1 VNVDGRW
8 WRTSVVGGRVVAG
21 GLVLL
26 AAGYAVLGIGFRPRQ
41 GMANVAP
48 SSVEVTASS
57 LLASSQ
63 PAAAQASAEAQVK
76 ARSVL
81 SGLPLIFEPN
91 QGQAHL
97 DPADPRAKFVARGS
111 RYSIFLGSEGAIL
124 SLASKVQPKRKSGK
138 QDEASQVRVTSIEM
152 KLAGANPNPNM
163 RALEPLPGRSN
174 YFIGNDPAK
183 WRAGVPQ
190 FARVSYEDVY
200 PGINLVF
207 YGNQGHLEYD
217 FKVAP
222 GSDPT
227 AAEVEFEG
235 ARKLALKN
243 GNLII
248 ENEDGDVQLVA
259 PRVYQE
265 IGGRQQTVE
274 GKFVLRGANRAGFA
288 IGSYDRS
295 RELVIDPIVNF
306 STYFGGSG
314 DEHSTTVAVDG
325 SFNIYITGSTT
336 SPDIPVTPGVFQSA
350 PSAGSTQNVYVAKIT
365 PPLSAVPA
373 FLDYA
378 TYIGGNGTD
387 TPIGIKVDGAG
398 DAFVVGFT
406 SSTNFPVTQT
416 AYQATPLAVG
426 THVFV
431 SELNGGPTPAA
442 ASTLLYSSYLS
453 GNGTQDLASGMTI
466 DAAGDVYVTGT
477 TNSNNTSDVSA
488 GIQFPASSIGV
499 VGQQNSGQAFQAT
512 SNSAIQFFVTV
523 VDTAAAGVESILY
536 STYFGGA
543 VFNAAPGTTL
553 PTAIGGGIAVDPNNN
568 IYFSGTTNFQ
578 YRGCSGCSA
587 GDFPILN
594 AYQPCLDL
602 AQKTV
607 VVNPPSCTYS
617 TTSPPTAPDAF
628 VAKLS
633 VFNKAPGQQLQWST
647 YVGGSGTDSSSGVGL
662 DPAAAN
668 VYIVGTTNSP
678 DITTGVNTLSTSAP
692 YQACLD
698 QPGVALGACATL
710 TNPAYDAFVARLT
723 NPTNTNT
730 GTPVNVALNYFSYLG
745 GSADE
750 AGLAITVDS
759 NSGALIT
766 GWTQSSNFPV
776 SPTPNPI
783 QGALTGFQDAFMAR
797 LNTAAVIGQTTT
809 ASWANYFGG
818 TTPEAGSASAMTA
831 GTGITLDVNQN
842 SYIAGETNTTD
853 LYVQKPLYAT
863 NKGGYDAFVT
873 QLGTAL
879 SLSINGVLT
888 LGNNQVYISA
898 GNQATFTYTI
908 TNNGPD
914 LATNIAV
921 TDNFSQQYTGIPL
934 TFVSAT
940 ASTGTCGGATT
951 NFVVSC
957 SLGSLQSG
965 STATVVIVL
974 VPNANASGTSPQ
986 SFNGGTV
993 QVTAPGN
1000 IVLASTSVPAAMS
1013 DYNMFVSPLN
1023 QSVPL
1028 AGDTASYQI
1037 QLTPHP
1043 LYVQSI
1049 TLSCANA
1056 PTGAQCNFSPQ
1067 SSVALQSTSGAT
1079 VTMNITTTVRPIVIP
1094 TTILFGRY
1102 FFAVWLAFPGL
1113 LVLSLG
1119 IKGDRRRRRIMGI
1132 TMLCWTL
1139 FSLVL
1144 LPACSQAVVQP
1155 PVSGTP
1161 AGSYTILVTAASGSD
1176 SKTQSVGLIV
1186 P

>member
-1 VNVDGRW
+1 
-8 WRTSVVGGRVVAG
+8 
-21 GLVLL
+21 
-26 AAGYAVLGIGFRPRQ
+26 
-41 GMANVAP
+41 M
-48 SSVEVTASS
+48 
-57 LLASSQ
+57 
-63 PAAAQASAEAQVK
+63 
-76 ARSVL
+76 L

-97 DPADPRAKFVARGS
+97 DPADTRAKFVARGS

-124 SLASKVQPKRKSGK
+124 SLASKVQPKRKSGR
-138 QDEASQVRVTSIEM
+138 QDDPSQVRVTSIEM

-163 RALEPLPGRSN
+163 RAQEPLPGRTN
-174 YFIGNDPAK
+174 YFIGNNPAK
-183 WRAGVPQ
+183 WRTGVPQ
-190 FARVSYEDVY
+190 FAQVSYEDVY

-207 YGNQGHLEYD
+207 YGNQGQLEYD

-222 GSDPT
+222 GSDPR
-227 AAEVEFEG
+227 AAEVEFQG
-235 ARKLALKN
+235 ARKLVLKN
-243 GNLII
+243 GNLVI
-248 ENEDGDVQLVA
+248 ENEDGDVQLEA
-259 PRVYQE
+259 PRIYQE
-265 IGGRQQTVE
+265 IDGRQQTVE

-295 RELVIDPIVNF
+295 RELIIDPIVNF
-306 STYFGGSG
+306 STYFGGSL

-336 SPDIPVTPGVFQSA
+336 SPDIPVTPGVFQ
-350 PSAGSTQNVYVAKIT
+350 PTLNGPQNVYVAKIS
-365 PPLSAVPA
+365 PPLSALPA
-373 FLDYA
+373 VLDYA
-378 TYIGGNGTD
+378 TYIGGDGTD

-398 DAFVVGFT
+398 DAFIVGST
-406 SSTNFPVTQT
+406 SSTNFPHTQT
-416 AYQATPLAVG
+416 AYQAAPLATG

-431 SELNGGPTPAA
+431 TELNGGSATQAP
-442 ASTLLYSSYLS
+442 ASTLLYSTYLS

-466 DAAGDVYVTGT
+466 DAAGNVYITGT
-477 TNSNNTSDVSA
+477 TNSNNTANVSA

-499 VGQQNSGQAFQAT
+499 VGQQGSGQAFQAT

-523 VDTAAAGVESILY
+523 VNSAAAGVESILY

-543 VFNAAPGTTL
+543 VFTPPAGTTL
-553 PTAIGGGIAVDPNNN
+553 PTAIGGGIAVDTNNN

-578 YRGCSGCSA
+578 FQGCSGCSA

-594 AYQPCLDL
+594 AYQPCLDQ
-602 AQKTV
+602 A
-607 VVNPPSCTYS
+607 
-617 TTSPPTAPDAF
+617 PPTFPVNAPVCNYTGATPPTDTTVPDAF

-647 YVGGSGTDSSSGVGL
+647 YVGGTGTDSSTGVGL
-662 DPAAAN
+662 DPGAGN

-678 DITTGVNTLSTSAP
+678 NIATGVNTLNTSAS

-698 QPGVALGACATL
+698 QPGVALGACTP
-710 TNPAYDAFVARLT
+710 PAAPAPNDAFVARLS
-723 NPTNTNT
+723 NPTNINT
-730 GTPVNVALNYFSYLG
+730 GTPVFVALNYFSYLG
-745 GSADE
+745 GSADD

-759 NSGALIT
+759 NSGALVT
-766 GWTQSSNFPV
+766 GWTQSANFPV
-776 SPTPNPI
+776 SPNPNPI
-783 QGALTGFQDAFMAR
+783 QSALTGFQDAFMAR
-797 LNTAAVIGQTTT
+797 LNTAAVIGQATS

-818 TTPEAGSASAMTA
+818 ATPDAGSGPNAITS
-831 GTGITLDVNQN
+831 GTGIALDVNQN
-842 SYIAGETNTTD
+842 AYIAGETNTTD
-853 LYVQKPLYAT
+853 LFVQKPLSG

-914 LATNIAV
+914 LANNIAV
-921 TDNFSQQYTGIPL
+921 TDNFNPAVTGIPL

-965 STATVVIVL
+965 STATVVIVV

-993 QVTAPGN
+993 QVTAQGN

-1023 QSVPL
+1023 QSVPI

-1043 LYVQSI
+1043 LYVQNI

-1056 PTGAQCNFSPQ
+1056 PTGTQCNFSPQ
-1067 SSVALQSTSGAT
+1067 NSVALQSTSGAT
-1079 VTMNITTTVRPIVIP
+1079 LTMNITTTVRPIVIP
-1094 TTILFGRY
+1094 TTIVFGRY
-1102 FFAVWLAFPGL
+1102 FFAIWLAFPGL
-1113 LVLSLG
+1113 AVLSLG
-1119 IKGDRRRRRIMGI
+1119 VKGDRRRRRIKGI
-1132 TMLCWTL
+1132 TLLCWML
-1139 FSLVL
+1139 FTLVL
-1144 LPACSQAVVQP
+1144 LPACNHAVVQP

>member
-1 VNVDGRW
+1 
-8 WRTSVVGGRVVAG
+8 
-21 GLVLL
+21 
-26 AAGYAVLGIGFRPRQ
+26 
-41 GMANVAP
+41 M
-48 SSVEVTASS
+48 
-57 LLASSQ
+57 
-63 PAAAQASAEAQVK
+63 
-76 ARSVL
+76 
-81 SGLPLIFEPN
+81 
-91 QGQAHL
+91 
-97 DPADPRAKFVARGS
+97 
-111 RYSIFLGSEGAIL
+111 
-124 SLASKVQPKRKSGK
+124 
-138 QDEASQVRVTSIEM
+138 
-152 KLAGANPNPNM
+152 
-163 RALEPLPGRSN
+163 
-174 YFIGNDPAK
+174 
-183 WRAGVPQ
+183 
-190 FARVSYEDVY
+190 
-200 PGINLVF
+200 
-207 YGNQGHLEYD
+207 
-217 FKVAP
+217 
-222 GSDPT
+222 
-227 AAEVEFEG
+227 
-235 ARKLALKN
+235 
-243 GNLII
+243 
-248 ENEDGDVQLVA
+248 
-259 PRVYQE
+259 
-265 IGGRQQTVE
+265 
-274 GKFVLRGANRAGFA
+274 
-288 IGSYDRS
+288 
-295 RELVIDPIVNF
+295 
-306 STYFGGSG
+306 
-314 DEHSTTVAVDG
+314 
-325 SFNIYITGSTT
+325 
-336 SPDIPVTPGVFQSA
+336 
-350 PSAGSTQNVYVAKIT
+350 
-365 PPLSAVPA
+365 
-373 FLDYA
+373 
-378 TYIGGNGTD
+378 
-387 TPIGIKVDGAG
+387 
-398 DAFVVGFT
+398 
-406 SSTNFPVTQT
+406 
-416 AYQATPLAVG
+416 
-426 THVFV
+426 
-431 SELNGGPTPAA
+431 
-442 ASTLLYSSYLS
+442 
-453 GNGTQDLASGMTI
+453 
-466 DAAGDVYVTGT
+466 
-477 TNSNNTSDVSA
+477 
-488 GIQFPASSIGV
+488 
-499 VGQQNSGQAFQAT
+499 
-512 SNSAIQFFVTV
+512 
-523 VDTAAAGVESILY
+523 
-536 STYFGGA
+536 
-543 VFNAAPGTTL
+543 
-553 PTAIGGGIAVDPNNN
+553 
-568 IYFSGTTNFQ
+568 
-578 YRGCSGCSA
+578 
-587 GDFPILN
+587 
-594 AYQPCLDL
+594 
-602 AQKTV
+602 
-607 VVNPPSCTYS
+607 
-617 TTSPPTAPDAF
+617 
-628 VAKLS
+628 
-633 VFNKAPGQQLQWST
+633 
-647 YVGGSGTDSSSGVGL
+647 
-662 DPAAAN
+662 
-668 VYIVGTTNSP
+668 
-678 DITTGVNTLSTSAP
+678 NTLSTSAA

-710 TNPAYDAFVARLT
+710 TNPADDAFVARLT

-759 NSGALIT
+759 NSGALVT
-766 GWTQSSNFPV
+766 GWTQSANFPV
-776 SPTPNPI
+776 SPAPNPI

-797 LNTAAVIGQTTT
+797 LNTAAVIGQTVT

-818 TTPEAGSASAMTA
+818 TTPDAGSASAMTA

-842 SYIAGETNTTD
+842 AYVAGETNTTD
-853 LYVQKPLYAT
+853 LYVQKPLYTT

-879 SLSINGVLT
+879 SLSVQGVLT

-914 LATNIAV
+914 LANNIAV
-921 TDNFSQQYTGIPL
+921 TDNFNQQITGIPL

-1000 IVLASTSVPAAMS
+1000 IVLASTLVPAAMS

-1023 QSVPL
+1023 QSVPI

-1056 PTGAQCNFSPQ
+1056 PTGSQCNFSPQ
-1067 SSVALQSTSGAT
+1067 ASVALQSTSGAT

-1113 LVLSLG
+1113 MVLSLG

>member
-1 VNVDGRW
+1 MNVDGRW
-8 WRTSVVGGRVVAG
+8 WRTSVVGGRVVAA
-21 GLVLL
+21 GLILL
-26 AAGYAVLGIGFRPRQ
+26 AAGYAVLGIGFRPSQ
-41 GMANVAP
+41 GKAKVAP
-48 SSVEVTASS
+48 SSTEVAAAS

-63 PAAAQASAEAQVK
+63 PTGPQVSAEAQVH
-76 ARSVL
+76 AHSL
-81 SGLPLIFEPN
+81 LAGLPLTFEPN
-91 QGQAHL
+91 QGQANL
-97 DPADPRAKFVARGS
+97 DPADSRAKFVARGS

-124 SLASKVQPKRKSGK
+124 SLASKVQHKTKSGK
-138 QDEASQVRVTSIEM
+138 QDEPAQVRVTSIAM
-152 KLAGANPNPNM
+152 KLAGANPNPTM
-163 RALEPLPGRSN
+163 RALEPLPGKTN

-183 WRAGVPQ
+183 WRSGVPQ

-227 AAEVEFEG
+227 EAEVEFEG
-235 ARKLALKN
+235 ARKLALQN
-243 GNLII
+243 GNLVI
-248 ENEDGDVQLVA
+248 ENEQGDVQLEA
-259 PRVYQE
+259 PRIYQE
-265 IGGRQQTVE
+265 IDGRQQTVE

-295 RELVIDPIVNF
+295 RELIIDPIVNF
-306 STYFGGSG
+306 STYFGGSL

-325 SFNIYITGSTT
+325 AFNIYITGSTT
-336 SPDIPVTPGVFQSA
+336 SPDIPVTPGVFQ
-350 PSAGSTQNVYVAKIT
+350 GTLNGTQNVYVAKIT
-365 PPLSAVPA
+365 PPLSATPA
-373 FLDYA
+373 VLDYA

-398 DAFVVGFT
+398 DAFIVGTT
-406 SSTNFPVTQT
+406 SSTNFPVTAT
-416 AYQATPLAVG
+416 AYQATPLATG

-431 SELNGGPTPAA
+431 TELNGGPTPAS

-453 GNGTQDLASGMTI
+453 GNGTQDLATGMTI
-466 DAAGDVYVTGT
+466 DAASDVYITGS
-477 TNSNNTSDVSA
+477 TNSNNTANVSA
-488 GIQFPASSIGV
+488 GIQFPASNIGV
-499 VGQQNSGQAFQAT
+499 VGQQGSGQAFQAT
-512 SNSAIQFFVTV
+512 SLSSVQFFVSV
-523 VDTAAAGVESILY
+523 VNTTASGVESVLY

-543 VFNAAPGTTL
+543 VSATSPPVAT
-553 PTAIGGGIAVDPNNN
+553 GGGIAVDTSNN

-578 YRGCSGCSA
+578 YCGNSA
-587 GDFPILN
+587 CGGGDFPILD
-594 AYQPCLDL
+594 AYDPCLDT

-617 TTSPPTAPDAF
+617 TPPVAPDAF

-647 YVGGSGTDSSSGVGL
+647 YVGGSGSDSSTGVGL
-662 DPAAAN
+662 DPGAAN
-668 VYIVGTTNSP
+668 VYIVGSTNSP
-678 DITTGVNTLSTSAP
+678 DIATGVNTLSTSAA
-692 YQACLD
+692 YQPCLD
-698 QPGVALGACATL
+698 QPGVALGSCSAAAGS
-710 TNPAYDAFVARLT
+710 PYDAFVGRLS

-730 GTPVNVALNYFSYLG
+730 GTPTNVALNYFTYLG

-750 AGLAITVDS
+750 NGLAIAVDT
-759 NSGALIT
+759 NSGALVT
-766 GWTQSSNFPV
+766 GWTQSTNFPV

-797 LNTAAVIGQTTT
+797 LNTAAVIGQATT

-818 TTPEAGSASAMTA
+818 TTPDAGSTSAITS

-842 SYIAGETNTTD
+842 AYIAGETNTTD

-879 SLSINGVLT
+879 SVSISGVLT

-921 TDNFSQQYTGIPL
+921 TDNFSPAVTGIPL

-951 NFVVSC
+951 NSVVSC
-957 SLGSLQSG
+957 SLGSLQAG
-965 STATVVIVL
+965 STATVVIVV
-974 VPNANASGTSPQ
+974 VPTANASGTSPQ

-1013 DYNMFVSPLN
+1013 DYNMFISPLN
-1023 QSVPL
+1023 QSVAI

-1056 PTGAQCNFSPQ
+1056 PTGAACNFSPQ
-1067 SSVALQSTSGAT
+1067 SSVSLQSTSGAT
-1079 VTMNITTTVRPIVIP
+1079 VTMNITTTVRPVVIP
-1094 TTILFGRY
+1094 TTIMFGRF
-1102 FFAVWLAFPGL
+1102 FFATWLALPGL
-1113 LVLSLG
+1113 AVVSLG
-1119 IKGDRRRRRIMGI
+1119 FKGKRRRRIMGLSLLGW
-1132 TMLCWTL
+1132 ML

-1144 LPACSQAVVQP
+1144 LPACSKAVVQP

>member
-1 VNVDGRW
+1 
-8 WRTSVVGGRVVAG
+8 
-21 GLVLL
+21 
-26 AAGYAVLGIGFRPRQ
+26 
-41 GMANVAP
+41 MANVAP
-48 SSVEVTASS
+48 SSAEVSASS

-63 PAAAQASAEAQVK
+63 AAPALAPASAEVQAH
-76 ARSVL
+76 AHSL
-81 SGLPLIFEPN
+81 LAGLPLIFEPN
-91 QGQAHL
+91 QGQGHL
-97 DPADPRAKFVARGS
+97 DPADARAKFVARGS

-124 SLASKVQPKRKSGK
+124 SLASQGQPKRKPGK
-138 QDEASQVRVTSIEM
+138 RDDPSQVRVTSIEM

-163 RALEPLPGRSN
+163 RALEPLPGRTN

-183 WRAGVPQ
+183 WRTGVPQ

-235 ARKLALKN
+235 ARKLALRD
-243 GNLII
+243 GNLVIG
-248 ENEDGDVQLVA
+248 NEDGDIQLEA

-295 RELVIDPIVNF
+295 RELIIDPIVNF

-336 SPDIPVTPGVFQSA
+336 SIDIPTTPGVLQPA
-350 PSAGSTQNVYVAKIT
+350 PKAGSTQNIYVAKIS
-365 PPLSAVPA
+365 PPLSASPA
-373 FLDYA
+373 VLDYA
-378 TYIGGNGTD
+378 TYIGGTSGTAI
-387 TPIGIKVDGAG
+387 PIGIKVDGAE
-398 DAFVVGFT
+398 DAFVVGST
-406 SSTNFPVTQT
+406 SAGDFPTSQT
-416 AYQATPLAVG
+416 AYQATPLTAG

-431 SELNGGPTPAA
+431 SELNGGGGTQPAA
-442 ASTLLYSSYLS
+442 SILLYSSYLS

-477 TNSNNTSDVSA
+477 TNSNNTADVSA

-499 VGQQNSGQAFQAT
+499 VGQQGSGQAFQAT
-512 SNSAIQFFVTV
+512 SLSAVQFFVSV
-523 VDTAAAGVESILY
+523 VNTAAAGVESVLY

-543 VFNAAPGTTL
+543 VFNPPL
-553 PTAIGGGIAVDPNNN
+553 TATGGGIAVDTSNN
-568 IYFSGTTNFQ
+568 IYFSGATNFQ
-578 YRGCSGCSA
+578 YQGCSGCSA

-594 AYQPCLDL
+594 AYQPCLD
-602 AQKTV
+602 QPQTTTY
-607 VVNPPSCTYS
+607 VNPKVCNYAGS
-617 TTSPPTAPDAF
+617 TTTTPPTPPTDTTKPDAF

-647 YVGGSGTDSSSGVGL
+647 YVGGSGTDSSTGVGL

-668 VYIVGTTNSP
+668 VYLVGTTNSP
-678 DITTGVNTLSTSAP
+678 DIATGVNTLSTSAP

-698 QPGVALGACATL
+698 QPGVGLGACATL
-710 TNPAYDAFVARLT
+710 TNPANDAFVARLS
-723 NPTNTNT
+723 NPANTNT
-730 GTPVNVALNYFSYLG
+730 GTQTLMALNYFSYLG

-750 AGLAITVDS
+750 AGLAITVDT

-766 GWTQSSNFPV
+766 GSTQSSNFPA
-776 SPTPNPI
+776 TPGAI
-783 QGALTGFQDAFMAR
+783 QSGLNGLQDAFIAR
-797 LNTAAVIGQTTT
+797 LNTAAVIAQATSAT
-809 ASWANYFGG
+809 WATYFGG
-818 TTPEAGSASAMTA
+818 ATPDAGSTSAVTT
-831 GTGITLDVNQN
+831 GTGIALDVNQN
-842 SYIAGETNTTD
+842 AYVAGETDTTGPNG
-853 LYVQKPLYAT
+853 LYTQKPLYAA
-863 NKGGYDAFVT
+863 NAGGYDAFVT

-879 SLSINGVLT
+879 SLSVNGVLT

-908 TNNGPD
+908 TNTGPD
-914 LATNIAV
+914 LATNIAL
-921 TDNFSQQYTGIPL
+921 TDNLNPAVTGIPL

-940 ASTGTCGGATT
+940 ASTGTCGGAGA
-951 NFVVSC
+951 NNLVSC
-957 SLGSLQSG
+957 SLPSLQSG
-965 STATVVIVL
+965 STATVVIVV

-1013 DYNMFVSPLN
+1013 DYNMFISPLN
-1023 QSVPL
+1023 QSVPV

-1043 LYVQSI
+1043 LYVQNI
-1049 TLSCANA
+1049 TLSCSNVQI
-1056 PTGAQCNFSPQ
+1056 TGVQCNFSPQ
-1067 SSVALQSTSGAT
+1067 SSVSLQSSSGAT

-1113 LVLSLG
+1113 MVLSLG
-1119 IKGDRRRRRIMGI
+1119 IKGDHRRRRIMGI

-1144 LPACSQAVVQP
+1144 LPACNSAVVQP

-1161 AGSYTILVTAASGSD
+1161 AGSYTVLVTAASGSD
-1176 SKTQSVGLIV
+1176 SKTQSVGLVV